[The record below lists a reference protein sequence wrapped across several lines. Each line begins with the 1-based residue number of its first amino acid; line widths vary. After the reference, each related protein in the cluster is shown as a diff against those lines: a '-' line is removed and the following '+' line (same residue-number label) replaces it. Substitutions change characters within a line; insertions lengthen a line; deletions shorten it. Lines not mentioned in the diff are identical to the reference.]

1 MLYGEIGDL
10 CMAPMVKEI
19 IRHYL
24 LDDHQCRRMMFVLL
38 GVLSIFAVGVL
49 AFSITLEP
57 PLSAWFSLSFAAVFS
72 LGAAII
78 VPFGMAAV
86 IHREKAEGSFQLLCV
101 LPLSKEALFLGTVLA
116 AVIGS
121 LVSALPGFA
130 VAVLTLI
137 GQGAPSALVSFTVGW
152 MTLVMSL
159 LSASLVLTIAMNV
172 NSPTVLGYM
181 IAALFVG
188 LQFPGFLLLSDR
200 IEEKVQALLE
210 PHLWE
215 LMAFLFSVRGQF
227 FVGAVLLGL
236 SLLTLCV
243 GVWIFRRKGSYV

>member
-1 MLYGEIGDL
+1 MFVGGR
-10 CMAPMVKEI
+10 AAKEI
-19 IRHYL
+19 LKHYL
-24 LDDHQCRRMMFVLL
+24 LDDRQCRRAMLAL
-38 GVLSIFAVGVL
+38 VGVFNL
-49 AFSITLEP
+49 MVVIAATLIVGRGGRGALLLWIMLFS
-57 PLSAWFSLSFAAVFS
+57 SC
-72 LGAAII
+72 LGTGWGAPYMLTAT
-78 VPFGMAAV
+78 
-86 IHREKAEGSFQLLCV
+86 IHREKAEGSFGFLCA
-101 LPLSKEALFLGTVLA
+101 LPIPKRTLFLGAVLA
-116 AVIGS
+116 GIVGSAIAFLPGYVIGI
-121 LVSALPGFA
+121 LA
-130 VAVLTLI
+130 LTLSAGG
-137 GQGAPSALVSFTVGW
+137 GQWTFLPYPGLANLLVSFLSSSLMMTV
-152 MTLVMSL
+152 
-159 LSASLVLTIAMNV
+159 AMNV